1 MMLAAAGGDARR
13 NKKALHLQTYR
24 PAVLMLSHTLLR
36 PLGDGVHLCAG
47 TCVSDSHMPRICA
60 AVPQPS
66 QQRLSDRAYEWER
79 ERDIT
84 CRRGGAAFAKP
95 KHSSSFRATSSQ
107 PVRTSSQ
114 LCRTDGSRLPTC
126 SQRPSSV
133 AAAFM
138 ACKAS
143 SGNSTCCAAAACV
156 GGRAPGMDFHLLAAS
171 SMRSF
176 SGRPPRRCAIV
187 TGVSCRRWP
196 RSAWDCLFLN

>member
-1 MMLAAAGGDARR
+1 MQAR
-13 NKKALHLQTYR
+13 ACQT
-24 PAVLMLSHTLLR
+24 
-36 PLGDGVHLCAG
+36 
-47 TCVSDSHMPRICA
+47 RICKESA
-60 AVPQPS
+60 LPFHS
-66 QQRLSDRAYEWER
+66 RRSNDCLIGLMSGHR
-79 ERDIT
+79 T

-171 SMRSF
+171 SMRSC
-176 SGRPPRRCAIV
+176 SGSPPRRCAILASV
-187 TGVSCRRWP
+187 ELTPHSKLRQTVLCNGGRASSPPTSAGARQTPGRERPAPATLRCREHCP
-196 RSAWDCLFLN
+196 S